1 MPEQTKVTPKTT
13 TEEIKP
19 IIEVDNLSVTYFMGR
34 SNEVKALQDVSLKIY
49 PGEFIIFFG
58 PSGCGKSTLLYSIA
72 GLETHARGRIVVDGK
87 NVAQLKKNEV
97 AEYRQKKIGMIFQA
111 FYLINSLSVIKNV
124 VLPQIAV
131 NADRIARVSKAKKLL
146 EHFSVSTQAEK
157 LPTELS
163 GGQQQRVAI
172 CRALM
177 NDPQI
182 VLADEPVGNLDSKS
196 SRDVMELISELN
208 SDQHKT
214 IILVT
219 HDPSHLNL
227 AHRVFY
233 MKDGK
238 IVDIKVNNAITEA
251 VEMEWGAKQ
260 APNVSKELELL
271 IRTYSG
277 IAPGQLGGL
286 LIPFKAKQVVAEVLT
301 GMSAEELNKIEKQ
314 VQQMM
319 LSSLEDKDRLVSFLD
334 RPASEGGIELDKRTA
349 VKLGEKIERVLEE
362 IRVLQKDEKDQKEGR
377 VRGVDK
383 QASEARSYLLEAFN
397 VDLQDRRQVMALDK
411 ALSQRLT
418 NKIDKEQL
426 GTLLY
431 QSLPNGP
438 GLDRRVAR
446 KMAKHFELLMLGKF
460 NG

>member
-1 MPEQTKVTPKTT
+1 MPETEKTT
-13 TEEIKP
+13 PNPEEARP
-19 IIEVDNLSVTYFMGR
+19 IIEVNNLSVTYFMGR

-72 GLETHARGRIVVDGK
+72 GLETHTHGDILVDGK
-87 NVAQLKKNEV
+87 NVAKMKKNEI
-97 AEYRQKKIGMIFQA
+97 AEFRQKKIGMIFQA
-111 FYLINSLSVIKNV
+111 FYLINSLSIVKNV
-124 VLPQIAV
+124 VLPQIAI
-131 NADRIARVSKAKKLL
+131 NAERISRLTKAKKLL
-146 EHFSVSTQAEK
+146 EHFGVSTQADK
-157 LPTELS
+157 LPSELS

-196 SRDVMELISELN
+196 SRDVMELIGELN
-208 SDQHKT
+208 SDQKKT

-238 IVDIKVNNAITEA
+238 VIDVKVNNAINEA
-251 VEMEWGAKQ
+251 VIDGWSLKE
-260 APNVSKELELL
+260 APTVSKELELL

-286 LIPFKAKQVVAEVLT
+286 LIPFKAKQVVAEVMT

-319 LSSLEDKDRLVSFLD
+319 LSSLEDRERLISFLD
-334 RPASEGGIELDKRTA
+334 RPESEGGVELDKRTA
-349 VKLGEKIERVLEE
+349 LRLGEKIERVLEE
-362 IRVLQKDEKDQKEGR
+362 IRVLQKEEKEQKEGKI
-377 VRGVDK
+377 RGVDK
-383 QASEARSYLLEAFN
+383 QASEARSYLLETFN
-397 VDLQDRRQVMALDK
+397 VDLHDQKQVQAMDK
-411 ALSQRLT
+411 AIAQRLT
-418 NKIDKEQL
+418 NKIDKNQL
-426 GTLLY
+426 SELLH
-431 QSLPNGP
+431 QPLPAGP
-438 GLDRRVAR
+438 DLDRRIAR
-446 KMAKHFELLMLGKF
+446 KIAKHFELLMLGKF
-460 NG
+460 SG